1 MWHSLWKYHPR
12 IGYTYMPS
20 VQSRVPF
27 AGGGYLVNTNAA
39 GFRSDQEFVPE
50 RALGTFRAILF
61 GDSQTAG
68 DGVANADR
76 FSDVL
81 ARIVPRLEVFNYGL
95 TGSGTDQ
102 QYLTYLDCAQ
112 VDHDLLIIGLYVEN
126 IRRVNHRLLQFLD
139 ENGSEV
145 FYAKPYYVI
154 EDDQLVLQHVP
165 VPRRP
170 WTAATLPAEHA
181 GYVDRGASV
190 FPGVQAALRR
200 VVPPLALA
208 AVKRFGPRDLVQK
221 VTRFQPIPEYDS
233 PGNASWVLLRR
244 ILETWIRGSR
254 TPVLLV
260 PIPMWMFIDGQCDP
274 TNYQAR
280 FRELACD
287 TSCTLH
293 DPLPDL
299 LRYTPDERRTFRFK
313 HDTHLS
319 AKGHEALG
327 RSLAPIVERV
337 MGESGHE
344 RPANRRH
351 RA

>member
-1 MWHSLWKYHPR
+1 MWHSLWRYQPR

-20 VQSRVPF
+20 VRSRVPF
-27 AGGGYLVNTNAA
+27 DGGGYLVSTNAD
-39 GFRSDQEFVPE
+39 GFRSDCEFVEACAP
-50 RALGTFRAILF
+50 GTFRAILF

-81 ARIVPRLEVFNYGL
+81 ARLVPRLEVFNYGL

-102 QYLTYLDCAQ
+102 QYLTYLECSR

-126 IRRVNHRLLQFLD
+126 IRRVNHRLLQFRD
-139 ENGSEV
+139 ENGDEV
-145 FYAKPYYVI
+145 FYAKPYYQI
-154 EDDQLVLQHVP
+154 EDGRLVLHQVP

-170 WTAATLPAEHA
+170 WTATTLPAEHA
-181 GYVDRGASV
+181 GQVDRGASI

-200 VVPPLALA
+200 MVPPPALA
-208 AVKRFGPRDLVQK
+208 AVKKFGPRELVQK
-221 VTRFQPIPEYDS
+221 VTRFQPVPEYDS
-233 PGNASWVLLRR
+233 PQNPSWLLLRT
-244 ILETWIRGSR
+244 ILETWIHGSR

-274 TNYQAR
+274 SKYQAR
-280 FRELACD
+280 FRELARDSGC
-287 TSCTLH
+287 SLH

-299 LRYTPDERRTFRFK
+299 QRYTPEERRTFRFK

-319 AKGHEALG
+319 ARGHDALG
-327 RSLAPIVERV
+327 RSLAPAVERIIAE
-337 MGESGHE
+337 G
-344 RPANRRH
+344 RNQRH
-351 RA
+351 AGQRQRA